1 MSVIYNWV
9 GVLELLCV
17 SAGIVGVGSRASK
30 DRELTFAFAVF
41 ARKKV
46 FFTLDRMLGIRGNL
60 FIMLLLHA
68 IYGGVSV
75 VRRSVGG
82 CERDDGE

>member
-1 MSVIYNWV
+1 M
-9 GVLELLCV
+9 
-17 SAGIVGVGSRASK
+17 GVGLRASK
-30 DRELTFAFAVF
+30 HCELTFAFAVF

-46 FFTLDRMLGIRGNL
+46 FFSLDRMLGIRGNL

-75 VRRSVGG
+75 VRGSVGG
-82 CERDDGE
+82 CEGDDRG